1 MRRLPLKRGR
11 QPGYLDG
18 QFLVAMPGM
27 EDERFRRGVVYLCA
41 HSDEGAMGILVNQP
55 MRALSFRDL
64 LVQLRILPSE
74 NATGDTARD
83 ILLVQGGPVETGR
96 GFVLHSPDF
105 QSADSTL
112 AIDTDVCLTAT
123 LDVLRALASGQGPE
137 RATMAL
143 GYAGWASGQLE
154 QEIRENGWLTCP
166 GDPSLIY
173 DHDLDGKYERALRRI
188 GVDPASLSSLAGRA

>member
-1 MRRLPLKRGR
+1 MKRGR

-27 EDERFRRGVVYLCA
+27 EDERFRRGVVYVCA

-64 LVQLRILPSE
+64 LVQLKVVPAE
-74 NATGDTARD
+74 DDAGAGARD

-105 QSADSTL
+105 QSVESTL

-123 LDVLRALASGQGPE
+123 LDVLRALASGAGPE

-143 GYAGWASGQLE
+143 GYAGWGQGQLE
-154 QEIRENGWLTCP
+154 REIRDNGWLICP

-173 DHDLDGKYERALRRI
+173 DHDLGGKYERALRRI
-188 GVDPASLSSLAGRA
+188 GVDPASLSSAAGRA